1 MAATAPKNQAMEE
14 VFHENGGF
22 GDCASVEATKT
33 AILKV
38 MTRAERF
45 QVRVRTF
52 IEEDYTD
59 FMPNHT
65 SPDIYLEEASSLGRE
80 IMDLL
85 DTVGSEGLGA
95 LDDANSKLAAGG
107 REQREILLGLA
118 VSEHV
123 LKIDELFQCIED
135 AKATKDYLVVLDLVG
150 RLQALIYGEEAP
162 PEVRRVFQAL
172 DCHDTIK
179 VKYHVQTHLL
189 QQTLQERFDR
199 LVQLQCKSFPTSR
212 CVTLQVS
219 RDEAQLHDVVHALF
233 QESYNPVK
241 LCEFLWENCIEPL
254 IRRPVMA
261 EFNETAEGDTFIHL
275 SLSYSTKEPN
285 SSQLRPSYKQVL
297 ANFQLLLQ
305 TLGGINCSV
314 SSDQHV
320 FTIIGERVKDK
331 MLELLVEECLV
342 PAVPETME
350 EYQSSTLC
358 EDVANFEQLLADTFL
373 INPEV
378 DRALGEFVKQ
388 YETYFRNKLFKR
400 VLETAR
406 EIIQRD
412 LQDMVLV
419 APNNLASEVA
429 GDPFLFPR
437 CMVSKSAQVS
447 VHAILAEIPNNNKY
461 CFQDFVKL
469 MDRILRQPADKMG
482 DVEAESGLF
491 GLSLTG
497 VIGVMLQTY
506 MSEVPI
512 VHRKLLDSVPQQSV
526 LFYNNCMFFQH
537 WVTQHANKDI
547 DSLPALAKALQ
558 VCGQKQFR
566 VQVHYQASILME
578 ILQGFEFES
587 PHTLGTGPLK
597 LVRQCLRQ
605 LELLKNV
612 WFNVLPEKTY
622 ISTFC
627 ELLNTF
633 AAELIRRV
641 FTLRDISATMACELS
656 DLIDVV
662 LQKAPQLFAE
672 PNQVVQ
678 VHSWLKLQQLKAMMN
693 ASLKEI
699 TELWCDGAGPLTAS
713 YKADEIKHLIRAL
726 FQDTDRR
733 AKAITQIV

>member
-1 MAATAPKNQAMEE
+1 MAATAPRNQAMEE

-22 GDCASVEATKT
+22 GDCASVEATKS

-45 QVRVRTF
+45 QVRVRNF

-80 IMDLL
+80 VADLL
-85 DTVGSEGLGA
+85 ETVSSEGLGA
-95 LDDANSKLAAGG
+95 LDEANSKLAAGG

-118 VSEHV
+118 VSELV

-135 AKATKDYLVVLDLVG
+135 AKATKDYLVVLDLVS

-162 PEVRRVFQAL
+162 PEVHRVFQAL
-172 DCHDTIK
+172 ECHDTIK
-179 VKYHVQTHLL
+179 VKYHVQSHLL

-219 RDEAQLHDVVHALF
+219 RDEAQLQDVVHALF

-241 LCEFLWENCIEPL
+241 ICEFLWENCIEPL

-314 SSDQHV
+314 SNDQHV
-320 FTIIGERVKDK
+320 FSIIGEHVKDK
-331 MLELLVEECLV
+331 MLDLLLEECLV

-358 EDVANFEQLLADTFL
+358 EDVVNFEQLLADTFL

-419 APNNLASEVA
+419 APNNLAAEVSS
-429 GDPFLFPR
+429 DPFLFPR
-437 CMVSKSAQVS
+437 CMVSKSAQ
-447 VHAILAEIPNNNKY
+447 
-461 CFQDFVKL
+461 DFVKL
-469 MDRILRQPADKMG
+469 MDRILRQPVEKMG
-482 DVEAESGLF
+482 DTEAESGLF
-491 GLSLTG
+491 GLSFTG

-537 WVTQHANKDI
+537 WVAQHANKGI

-566 VQVHYQASILME
+566 VQVDYQNSILME

-641 FTLRDISATMACELS
+641 FTLRDISTTMACELS

-662 LQKAPQLFAE
+662 LEKAPQLFGE

-678 VHSWLKLQQLKAMMN
+678 VHSWLKLKQLKTMMN